1 MAETTQVLEREE
13 VKARPGSTAKLIRT
27 VKKSTRRKFSA
38 EDKIRIVLEGFR
50 KEIPITELCR
60 RENIASGIYYS
71 WLKDFMEAGKARLK
85 GDSLRSANEQEVK
98 HLKDE
103 NARLKELVAEQA
115 LNLQV
120 FKKSL
125 L

>member
-1 MAETTQVLEREE
+1 
-13 VKARPGSTAKLIRT
+13 
-27 VKKSTRRKFSA
+27 
-38 EDKIRIVLEGFR
+38 
-50 KEIPITELCR
+50 
-60 RENIASGIYYS
+60 
-71 WLKDFMEAGKARLK
+71 MEAGKVRLK
-85 GDSLRSANEQEVK
+85 GYSLRSANQQEVK

-115 LNLQV
+115 LQLQV